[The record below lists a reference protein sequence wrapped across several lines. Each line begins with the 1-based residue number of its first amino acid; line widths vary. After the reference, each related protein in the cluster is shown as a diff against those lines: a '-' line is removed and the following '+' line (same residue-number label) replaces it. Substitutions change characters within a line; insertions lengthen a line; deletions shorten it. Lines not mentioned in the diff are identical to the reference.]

1 MKTLSLSLILVLS
14 FLLSNAQENTLA
26 GFEIQNNKQLR
37 FVRDMG
43 VGWNLGNTLDSK
55 GKDETAWANPKATKE
70 LVNVIKEKG
79 FNTLRVPVTWQYH
92 IGAGPHYQIESAWL
106 NRVEEVVNYG
116 LDNKMY
122 VIINIHH
129 DEEWVIATYKE
140 CERVKQQLSKVWT
153 QIAEHFKN
161 YPDKLIF
168 ETLNEVR
175 LKDTPEEWNGGSAE
189 SRDCLNQFHQVCV
202 DAIRATGNRNKQ
214 RYLMIS
220 PYAASSIPNA
230 LNDFYLPDDKNLI
243 VSIHNYYPW
252 KLCLEKTRKNWG
264 TEKDKM
270 ELDKEFDRLVAKYL
284 SKGIPVVMGEWG
296 TMNNENTQDRIRHA
310 EYYSAACLKRGICPI
325 WWDNGYPH
333 EFAIIDRKNN
343 EWLFPE
349 IADAIIQSQIIFSTT
364 K

>member
-1 MKTLSLSLILVLS
+1 MKTLSLSLIITLS
-14 FLLSNAQENTLA
+14 FLLSHAQENTLA
-26 GFEIQNNKQLR
+26 GFEIQNNKHMQ

-55 GKDETAWANPKATKE
+55 GKDETAWANPKATRE
-70 LVNVIKEKG
+70 LINVIKEKG

-92 IGAGPHYQIESAWL
+92 IGDGPEYQIEPAWL
-106 NRVEEVVNYG
+106 HRVEEVVNYG
-116 LDNKMY
+116 LDNDMY

-140 CERVKQQLSKVWT
+140 CESVKKQLRLVWT
-153 QIAEHFKN
+153 QIAEYFKN
-161 YPDKLIF
+161 YPEKLLF

-175 LKDTPEEWNGGSAE
+175 LKNTPEEWNGGSAE

-202 DAIRATGNRNKQ
+202 DAIRTTGKKNKD

-230 LNDFYLPDDKNLI
+230 LNDFQLPDDKNLI

-252 KLCLEKTRKNWG
+252 KLCLEKTRKDWG
-264 TEKDKM
+264 ADEDKVALDR
-270 ELDKEFDRLVAKYL
+270 ELDRLVEHYL
-284 SKGIPVVMGEWG
+284 SKGIPVIMGEWG
-296 TMNNENTQDRIRHA
+296 TVNNENIRDRMRHA
-310 EYYSAACLKRGICPI
+310 EYYTKACIKRGICPI

-333 EFAIIDRKNN
+333 EFALINRKNYQC
-343 EWLFPE
+343 LFPE
-349 IADAIIQSQIIFSTT
+349 IIEVIINSKQ
-364 K
+364 